1 MSLRVGLTGGI
12 GSGKST
18 VAARLVERGAELI
31 DTDAIA
37 RSLTLPG
44 GAAIEPIREAFG
56 PGFIDAGGGLDRAR
70 MREAAFADVKAK
82 RRLEAIL
89 HPRIGLEVERRV
101 AASTAPLTVLDIP
114 LLVES
119 GRWRG
124 RVDRV
129 WVVDCTEEAQLA
141 RVMARSGWAE
151 SRPRS
156 TSRISVSSRA
166 VSDTA
171 ESAVRAVIAQQ
182 ASRAA
187 RRAAADAVIHNEGI
201 DLDTLRQEV
210 DALWQQTLAPAG

>member
-18 VAARLVERGAELI
+18 VATRLVELGAELI

-37 RSLTLPG
+37 RSLTLAG

-56 PGFIDAGGGLDRAR
+56 ADFIDAGGALDRAR
-70 MREAAFADVKAK
+70 MREAAFADVEAK

-101 AASTAPLTVLDIP
+101 AGSSAPLTVLDIP

-119 GRWRG
+119 GRWRH

-129 WVVDCTEEAQLA
+129 WVVDCAEEVQLA
-141 RVMARSGWAE
+141 RVMARSGW
-151 SRPRS
+151 
-156 TSRISVSSRA
+156 T
-166 VSDTA
+166 
-171 ESAVRAVIAQQ
+171 ESAVRAVIVQQ

-187 RRAAADAVIHNEGI
+187 RRAAADAVIHNESIG
-201 DLDTLRQEV
+201 LDELVGEV
-210 DALWQQTLAPAG
+210 DALWQQTLAPR